1 MLCLITSRGIRPSER
16 ELSVTLYRW
25 LKLKTWLI
33 EIPLQP
39 KLGIAKYANGL
50 LSALGGAAV
59 NCGV

>member
-1 MLCLITSRGIRPSER
+1 M
-16 ELSVTLYRW
+16 TLYRW